1 MNSEKTIRLAQIISE
16 SILTPIIYMLE
27 EENRLS
33 FICFCDRH
41 ITMQEIYDVE
51 QQLEKETGVKSD
63 IIDIREYCEM
73 ERVNVLSDAAIIY
86 SEHPLLEKIFA
97 QTMLEE
103 FRVAMAE
110 RKDVLAR
117 QKESGTYYLQ

>member
-63 IIDIREYCEM
+63 IIDIREYCET
-73 ERVNVLSDAAIIY
+73 ERVNVLSDAALIY